1 MTVSD
6 TEKEALL
13 GRIREHRA
21 GVIDD
26 EKRLHCAVCIPMIRT
41 EDGFDILFEVRS
53 GKIPAQPGD
62 VCLPGGRM
70 EPGETPL
77 QTAVRETCEELKIRP
92 EQLEP
97 VGEADVLR
105 EGNVVLRPFAA
116 ILSDYGG
123 SFSMEEVAEVFRVPL
138 SFFLETE
145 PDTYTFPMTYE
156 LPENFPFERIV
167 GGRKYAWRQ
176 SLHEALFYEY
186 GGRTIWGFT
195 ARVMRAFAVM
205 LSRPD

>member
-1 MTVSD
+1 MDLNKLGTY
-6 TEKEALL
+6 TPALL
-13 GRIREHRA
+13 RDTTCHEA
-21 GVIDD
+21 
-26 EKRLHCAVCIPMIRT
+26 AVLIPLIET
-41 EDGFDILFEVRS
+41 SEGYDVLFEVRS
-53 GKIPAQPGD
+53 SKIAEQPGD
-62 VCLPGGRM
+62 ICFPGGAM
-70 EPGETPL
+70 ESGEGKEEA
-77 QTAVRETCEELKIRP
+77 AVRETCEELRVRS
-92 EQLEP
+92 EQLDP

-186 GGRTIWGFT
+186 EGRTIWGFT
-195 ARVMRAFAVM
+195 ARVIRAFAVM
-205 LSRPD
+205 LSRPE